1 MAKLIL
7 SDDEFNSLPD
17 AEPVSN
23 KIVLSDDEFNSLPD
37 APATPEVEPITMT
50 PNEPTPVAD
59 ALTNAGK
66 GIAHL
71 FGERLYSEPPDQT
84 QTEVIPQ
91 ELDMTSMQTV
101 RDRQAMLPPTMPQE
115 PGYMPEGGLLSAA
128 KASVPIAYQGTKL
141 GILGAAQAAGENM
154 PYSMENFM
162 PPIPPEL
169 QADLAQRMAK
179 TPMTPEN
186 IAQVQA
192 PAAIEEIK
200 RIREENQIRPGTVG
214 SVATDVASSVAQFG
228 PIAVASLIA
237 PVVAPAGLAFLATVS
252 GGQQYNKARNA
263 GFTEEQALAQGVV
276 FGAAEAI
283 GEKIG
288 LDYLM
293 KSLSNPALMSGIK
306 GILKAAV
313 KNAGVEGGE
322 EMLTQGLQ
330 NATEIIAKKINPQTK
345 GEAPTLLQDVPYA
358 GFVGGLS
365 GAGMGA
371 IGAAIQNYAN
381 PPKQEAP
388 PQPEQEQTPP
398 EQPAQESP
406 TATEPPPQ
414 KMEQTTEELA
424 VPPEPAPTV
433 IQQPREADA
442 RLERVQPEFQQ
453 EPRPEMRPQPI
464 DQLFRRERTITQPEA
479 ATTPVAEPEGIKP
492 QPVAPTVTQPAPI
505 TFRKE
510 AERKIKP
517 EPENKGIIARPAAEV
532 GIKEYEKLPENVWL
546 HGTDIDGEIKNFS
559 VTDTER
565 GVYLTK
571 NWRVAENYTD
581 GDTAKIKAI
590 ELKKDANIFD
600 LNDDAQAEKLAKLL
614 KERIDDFADFDI
626 KEFAANLQ
634 KADYNQVGLI
644 DNAEIGNVLYEA
656 NVDAVIDTKGNAAI
670 INDNALKTYRPEG
683 EGMTVQPA
691 EPMAALD
698 QMFKPKA
705 EAEVKVKETEADLK
719 PVGVEDFGPEQI
731 KEFIET
737 VEMFDEVEKSGEYE
751 GVKISPKDAETFK
764 GIKERAQKRI
774 LQAKPWQMTKEQYV
788 NSRMAD
794 VKNKYPNATT
804 KSLEMQKA
812 KLESDYDAA
821 IQNIPRDAEMLP
833 EVLDSLSEKQ
843 RKQIFKFNENLEK
856 EYFDKKND
864 ASQMTYKQY
873 LNWLDAKNYRWQKNK
888 QAHKQIVKRA
898 IEAGKS
904 VPPEVLAEYPDLNQP
919 RPKTGPSMF
928 GGAQLQNAYEKVEP
942 TLKKGADLLFKKGR
956 QAYEA
961 ARRNA
966 DITRDMGRVVDI
978 TEKNGKAVETEAPKR
993 GTRIG
998 MFNLQDVY
1006 DMVTKPFTKR
1016 AEDEKLKRHLDTNID
1031 ADVRKSM
1038 EEARGI
1044 EPLPFT
1050 ERAKQAITNI
1060 KNQVTRKFP
1069 DLDDRKYPELA
1080 DRLRVLSEARD
1091 YADGNADAIIRDNI
1105 KDLSQQEY
1113 NEFSNKLIL
1122 EDIKRGLENGL
1133 YTTNDLP
1140 FNLTPQKLDNALKQL
1155 SPAELTA
1162 KGFGETSRR
1171 IEDAIQKRN
1180 DAFRSVK
1187 QRSVD
1192 LGILPPTIMN
1202 DDRYF
1207 HHQVLYYMNMQ
1218 DAIRAGKTGV
1228 RLGKKSYT
1236 IGRQKDSLS
1245 DFNTEYAQAEFEVLS
1260 DMVEDQQKA
1269 EFIKYVESLDLT
1281 PQLKAEALAQNL
1293 PQDRKTLQKL
1303 MPDTHEP
1310 WQPKEG
1316 NNFYKVF
1323 TIPERIVNEILKSQ
1337 DAVDVGL
1344 DDINEALAVGGPKR
1358 ELILPKD
1365 ITKTLDEF
1373 GKKTA
1378 PDNVLHKFSQ
1388 LTNKAF
1394 KTLALF
1400 MPSRA
1405 TNYMLTNAFGDAD
1418 VVMAYALDGM
1428 KRLPEAVKELIKGD
1442 RKNNKDLEDAYKYRV
1457 IGTGITEKEIA
1468 EMSYD
1473 KVMKNITLKQILNPI
1488 AWGKKYLETVGRINA
1503 MRENSLRYAM
1513 FKNFLER
1520 FRNGERNIYGAS
1532 DRQSI
1537 DNLPDNTQKA
1547 ARLAR
1552 DLMGDYGNVS
1562 ALGDYIAK
1570 YHIPF
1575 YRWMEINMPRYYRM
1589 IKNAP
1594 FEGGY
1599 QGAFKGGAKAMKR
1612 FVQMNI
1618 MGAVLYQLYHAALG
1632 AVTGDDELRK
1642 ARDVSKAKG
1651 QPHVIVPNY
1660 LIGNDVKDDV
1670 KTVRAQSA
1678 FSDVTELLL
1687 GTSDWFSDAM
1697 DVATGKMKFGEKMRD
1712 LGWKFDNPSDIL
1724 NMPPIR
1730 KVAMAAWPVQ
1740 RFAAEMVFGK
1750 APTKRPTELRTIRDR
1765 QQHLARFLTLGTPY
1779 NIAADK
1785 PAPKKGMADAVLYTT
1800 DLGEAAYQEIMSKK
1814 NEFMRNKG
1822 LPIPTASDS
1831 PAGTAYY
1838 NLRQAMKYG
1847 ERAQI
1852 RKYFKEYNAERIKS
1866 GREARDFSDVVDDI
1880 KQGVD
1885 IDSGMSAATFN
1896 EFLKSLST
1904 DDKRRLREAMRWVK
1918 KTYK

>member
-1 MAKLIL
+1 
-7 SDDEFNSLPD
+7 
-17 AEPVSN
+17 
-23 KIVLSDDEFNSLPD
+23 
-37 APATPEVEPITMT
+37 
-50 PNEPTPVAD
+50 
-59 ALTNAGK
+59 
-66 GIAHL
+66 
-71 FGERLYSEPPDQT
+71 
-84 QTEVIPQ
+84 
-91 ELDMTSMQTV
+91 
-101 RDRQAMLPPTMPQE
+101 
-115 PGYMPEGGLLSAA
+115 
-128 KASVPIAYQGTKL
+128 
-141 GILGAAQAAGENM
+141 
-154 PYSMENFM
+154 
-162 PPIPPEL
+162 
-169 QADLAQRMAK
+169 
-179 TPMTPEN
+179 
-186 IAQVQA
+186 
-192 PAAIEEIK
+192 
-200 RIREENQIRPGTVG
+200 
-214 SVATDVASSVAQFG
+214 
-228 PIAVASLIA
+228 
-237 PVVAPAGLAFLATVS
+237 
-252 GGQQYNKARNA
+252 
-263 GFTEEQALAQGVV
+263 
-276 FGAAEAI
+276 
-283 GEKIG
+283 
-288 LDYLM
+288 
-293 KSLSNPALMSGIK
+293 
-306 GILKAAV
+306 
-313 KNAGVEGGE
+313 
-322 EMLTQGLQ
+322 
-330 NATEIIAKKINPQTK
+330 
-345 GEAPTLLQDVPYA
+345 
-358 GFVGGLS
+358 
-365 GAGMGA
+365 
-371 IGAAIQNYAN
+371 
-381 PPKQEAP
+381 
-388 PQPEQEQTPP
+388 
-398 EQPAQESP
+398 
-406 TATEPPPQ
+406 
-414 KMEQTTEELA
+414 
-424 VPPEPAPTV
+424 
-433 IQQPREADA
+433 
-442 RLERVQPEFQQ
+442 
-453 EPRPEMRPQPI
+453 
-464 DQLFRRERTITQPEA
+464 
-479 ATTPVAEPEGIKP
+479 
-492 QPVAPTVTQPAPI
+492 
-505 TFRKE
+505 
-510 AERKIKP
+510 
-517 EPENKGIIARPAAEV
+517 
-532 GIKEYEKLPENVWL
+532 
-546 HGTDIDGEIKNFS
+546 
-559 VTDTER
+559 
-565 GVYLTK
+565 
-571 NWRVAENYTD
+571 
-581 GDTAKIKAI
+581 
-590 ELKKDANIFD
+590 
-600 LNDDAQAEKLAKLL
+600 
-614 KERIDDFADFDI
+614 
-626 KEFAANLQ
+626 
-634 KADYNQVGLI
+634 
-644 DNAEIGNVLYEA
+644 
-656 NVDAVIDTKGNAAI
+656 
-670 INDNALKTYRPEG
+670 
-683 EGMTVQPA
+683 
-691 EPMAALD
+691 
-698 QMFKPKA
+698 
-705 EAEVKVKETEADLK
+705 
-719 PVGVEDFGPEQI
+719 
-731 KEFIET
+731 
-737 VEMFDEVEKSGEYE
+737 
-751 GVKISPKDAETFK
+751 
-764 GIKERAQKRI
+764 
-774 LQAKPWQMTKEQYV
+774 
-788 NSRMAD
+788 
-794 VKNKYPNATT
+794 
-804 KSLEMQKA
+804 
-812 KLESDYDAA
+812 
-821 IQNIPRDAEMLP
+821 
-833 EVLDSLSEKQ
+833 
-843 RKQIFKFNENLEK
+843 
-856 EYFDKKND
+856 
-864 ASQMTYKQY
+864 
-873 LNWLDAKNYRWQKNK
+873 
-888 QAHKQIVKRA
+888 
-898 IEAGKS
+898 
-904 VPPEVLAEYPDLNQP
+904 
-919 RPKTGPSMF
+919 MF
-928 GGAQLQNAYEKVEP
+928 GGAQLQNAYEKVEPVVKRGLDIFKKKTKEFIADEEGFYSPEELAKAVKAVKDKFIGSIKRGQSTQVTNTVNTYAKILDRIADKAQGKVGDVRVVDVSTGLGMSKELAENLGYKNYETTEPFPAKGFVPTFKDSSQLQDNAYDFITNNQVLNVVPKEIRDGIVKDIGRALKEGGTAIISTRGKDVMAATTGRAGEESMSLYIPAKDAEGKSYEQYQKGFTNQELKDYVQGLLGDGFEVKTAPFGAAGVEITKTKTKEAKPGRVGMFGAGQLQNAYEKVEP
-942 TLKKGADLLFKKGR
+942 TLKKGADLLFKKGK

-966 DITRDMGRVVDI
+966 DVTRDMGRVVDL
-978 TEKNGKAVETEAPKR
+978 TEKEGKAVETEAPKR

-1303 MPDTHEP
+1303 MPDTHET

-1323 TIPERIVNEILKSQ
+1323 TIPERIVNAILQSQ
-1337 DAVDVGL
+1337 DAVDVAL